1 MGKLTT
7 KEAEALH
14 KEGLLTDDALKE
26 MQDSGLV
33 GRRARNERRVMK
45 NKRGNS
51 TTLLSW
57 IIS

>member
-14 KEGLLTDDALKE
+14 KEGLLTDEALKE
-26 MQDSGLV
+26 MQDTGLV

-45 NKRGNS
+45 NKKDQ
-51 TTLLSW
+51 
-57 IIS
+57 